1 MATSQPRTVG
11 ILIFD
16 DVEVLDFCGPFEVF
30 STARPPEDS
39 NDDARL
45 FDVVTIAEEGRII
58 HCRGDLLVQPH
69 HTIDDHPALDIL
81 VVPGGQGTRRERLNE
96 HLLDWIA
103 RQRAAIELTT
113 SVCTGAFLL
122 AERGILDGRRATTHW
137 ASVDWMREHYP
148 SVTLLADQ
156 RVVDEGDVIT
166 SAGVSAGID
175 MALHV
180 VGRLH
185 GPDVAAWT
193 ARRMEYDSFLPF
205 TDGPSPL
212 PLAAGGEHPSVMRD

>member
-1 MATSQPRTVG
+1 MADSQPRTVG

-30 STARPPEDS
+30 SIARPLDDAS
-39 NDDARL
+39 DDARL
-45 FDVVTIAEEGRII
+45 FQAVTIAEEDRII

-69 HTIDDHPALDIL
+69 HTIDDYPPLDIL

-96 HLLDWIA
+96 RLLDWIA
-103 RQRAAIELTT
+103 AQNSAIELTT

-137 ASVDWMREHYP
+137 ASVDWMREQYP
-148 SVTLLADQ
+148 TVTMLADQ
-156 RVVDEGDVIT
+156 RVVDEGHVIT

-185 GPDVAAWT
+185 GSDVAAWT
-193 ARRMEYDSFLPF
+193 ARRMEYDHF
-205 TDGPSPL
+205 SPV
-212 PLAAGGEHPSVMRD
+212 S